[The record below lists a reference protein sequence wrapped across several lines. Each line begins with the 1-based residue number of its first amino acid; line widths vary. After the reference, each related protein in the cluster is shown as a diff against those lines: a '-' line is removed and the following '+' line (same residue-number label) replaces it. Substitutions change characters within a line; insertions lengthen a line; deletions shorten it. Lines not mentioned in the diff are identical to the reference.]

1 MCSPQWWYITENES
15 LVGGAGE
22 KKSRMPSPLGT
33 RLVHRV
39 HLAQGASSTQHGW
52 MDAQMA
58 GHLEGRKKK
67 KEGREGRWKEGICKQ
82 EKVLAL
88 LLLG

>member
-1 MCSPQWWYITENES
+1 
-15 LVGGAGE
+15 
-22 KKSRMPSPLGT
+22 
-33 RLVHRV
+33 
-39 HLAQGASSTQHGW
+39 

-58 GHLEGRKKK
+58 GYMEGRKKK
-67 KEGREGRWKEGICKQ
+67 KEGREGRWKEGIWKR

>member
-1 MCSPQWWYITENES
+1 
-15 LVGGAGE
+15 
-22 KKSRMPSPLGT
+22 
-33 RLVHRV
+33 
-39 HLAQGASSTQHGW
+39 